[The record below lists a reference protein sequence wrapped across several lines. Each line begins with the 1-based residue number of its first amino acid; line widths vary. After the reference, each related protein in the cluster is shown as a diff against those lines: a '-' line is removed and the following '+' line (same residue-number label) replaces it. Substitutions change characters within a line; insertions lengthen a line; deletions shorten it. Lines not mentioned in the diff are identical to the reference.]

1 MANILIVD
9 DSQSISLL
17 MRAVLE
23 RAGHKVEVAGDG
35 QAALARLGIE
45 PAKGGSPLFDLV
57 VLDVML
63 PLVDG
68 FTIANRMKDDPR
80 TARLPIIVITAKSDM
95 RALFAPL
102 PNVAAFFAKPFD
114 PKEVRD
120 TVAKIVS

>member
-9 DSQSISLL
+9 DSKSIVLL

-23 RAGHKVEVAGDG
+23 RAGHKVEEAGDG
-35 QAALARLGIE
+35 QAALAMLGID
-45 PAKGGSPLFDLV
+45 PPKGGPPLYDIV
-57 VLDVML
+57 ILDVML

-68 FTIANRMKDDPR
+68 FTVANRLKDEPR
-80 TARLPIIVITAKSDM
+80 TAKLPIIVITAKSDM

-114 PKEVRD
+114 PKDVREM
-120 TVAKIVS
+120 VAKLTC